1 MTGCAASL
9 QPGAVPRRRADH
21 SAGLRAPAEP
31 LSAAPAGAI
40 AKADLP
46 AHHGWS
52 PDSTV
57 CETRRDVV
65 HGKPDPMHRFRHA
78 AIERRRNSICGGR
91 APALG
96 ASIARKRDLT
106 SGNPDAVVAQSDRSA
121 SMGGEAK
128 TSCVEARSLE
138 RAGTPHVSAIPAR
151 IREAGSVDM
160 SRVVTGSA
168 ANAGRGLGSKSRLTG
183 G

>member
-57 CETRRDVV
+57 FETRRDVV

-106 SGNPDAVVAQSDRSA
+106 SGNPDAVMAQSDRSA
-121 SMGGEAK
+121 SMGVKRRPAASKPGASSVREHFTFPPSLPASAK
-128 TSCVEARSLE
+128 PGRWTC
-138 RAGTPHVSAIPAR
+138 PVS
-151 IREAGSVDM
+151 
-160 SRVVTGSA
+160 
-168 ANAGRGLGSKSRLTG
+168 
-183 G
+183 